1 MRKIQHYIPPQT
13 LLVIGALVFISCVNF
28 KPYFNSFY
36 NAEEYFDKAEK
47 IRLES
52 RGDILPQSAI
62 NDYKKVIEKS
72 RFVIDT
78 FPEFTMRDKAL
89 LLMVQSYYH
98 LGELRNANG
107 ILGEVD
113 NEFGDRVHTEVS
125 YWRSMIKWKQG
136 KPQPA
141 INGLIDLIQ
150 FDLISDFE
158 AKVYL

>member
-62 NDYKKVIEKS
+62 NDYKK
-72 RFVIDT
+72 
-78 FPEFTMRDKAL
+78 
-89 LLMVQSYYH
+89 
-98 LGELRNANG
+98 
-107 ILGEVD
+107 
-113 NEFGDRVHTEVS
+113 
-125 YWRSMIKWKQG
+125 
-136 KPQPA
+136 
-141 INGLIDLIQ
+141 
-150 FDLISDFE
+150 
-158 AKVYL
+158 